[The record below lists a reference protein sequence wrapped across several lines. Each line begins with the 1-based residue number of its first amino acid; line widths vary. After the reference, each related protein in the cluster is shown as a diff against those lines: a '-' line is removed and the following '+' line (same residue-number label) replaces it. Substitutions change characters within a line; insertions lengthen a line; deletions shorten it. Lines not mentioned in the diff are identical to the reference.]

1 MRTTLQTTL
10 LMVTTLLLLYSPRAV
25 AQTAMYDG
33 RPVFAEGVD
42 LGYYIWKDGERWN
55 VRWTTKGVMRRF
67 TGSVVAD
74 AGELESLKRI
84 DVESESRVLYPGR
97 VRHVVVG
104 PRGRA
109 RVTRGRAPVV
119 VTKDQ
124 DKIEKDGDRRIVFN
138 ALTNND
144 IDGFSFTV
152 DGEPAELRF
161 VLHIDG
167 KPVPNLVEVGK
178 SNEKPRSLP
187 LVVRLR

>member
-1 MRTTLQTTL
+1 MRTAL
-10 LMVTTLLLLYSPRAV
+10 LMVTTLFVLYSPRAA
-25 AQTAMYDG
+25 AQTALYEG
-33 RPVFAEGVD
+33 RPAFAEGVD

-55 VRWTTKGVMRRF
+55 VRWTTKGAMRRF

-97 VRHVVVG
+97 ARRVVVG

-109 RVTRGRAPVV
+109 RVVGGRAPVV

-144 IDGFSFTV
+144 IDGFSFKV
-152 DGEPAELRF
+152 DGEPTELRF
-161 VLHIDG
+161 FLQIDG
-167 KPVPNLVEVGK
+167 RPARNLVEVGK
-178 SNEKPRSLP
+178 NNEKPQGP
-187 LVVRLR
+187 PVVIKLK